1 MRIASFDE
9 DSQEWVSTVT
19 VPERVRIA
27 SRLSLLKI
35 FDIDVTVPMRVR
47 IASAKGY
54 NSCNKN

>member
-47 IASAKGY
+47 IAS
-54 NSCNKN
+54 NLRLW